1 VPLLLFVYGGGWD
14 SGDRTEYSFAGRAL
28 AGLGFLVAVADY
40 RVFPEVTFPAF
51 VDDLGLAANWLLAHA
66 AQHGGEPDRF
76 FLAGHSAGAYNA
88 VMLALQPARFGA
100 PGLAGKIEAVVG
112 LSGPYDFYPYDV
124 KQSIDAFGPYDDP
137 LSTQPVNLVTSAA
150 PPMLLAHGAQHGG
163 DPGRVVLAGHSAGAY
178 NAVMLALQ
186 PDRFG
191 APDLAGKIEAVVGLS
206 GPYDFYPY
214 DVKQSIDAF
223 GPYDDPLSTQPVN
236 LVTSAAPPMLLA
248 QGERDTTV
256 GDYHTVRLAAIL
268 RGAGVP
274 VVERHYPALG
284 HPQTVL
290 GLMRPFRRLWPVWG
304 DVRAFLAAR
313 R

>member
-1 VPLLLFVYGGGWD
+1 MPHSPLGWLDFLVPKDRSSRRIASDIAYGRHPRHRLDLYGPKRPAGRVPPLLFVYGGGLD

-76 FLAGHSAGAYNA
+76 FLAGHSAGASKA

-100 PGLAGKIEAVVG
+100 PG
-112 LSGPYDFYPYDV
+112 
-124 KQSIDAFGPYDDP
+124 
-137 LSTQPVNLVTSAA
+137 
-150 PPMLLAHGAQHGG
+150 
-163 DPGRVVLAGHSAGAY
+163 
-178 NAVMLALQ
+178 
-186 PDRFG
+186 
-191 APDLAGKIEAVVGLS
+191 LAGKIEAVVGLS